1 MQVLTYHTR
10 IHQLRKSFL
19 SRVGKRG
26 DRNENTHIEHVLQRK
41 QGLLVVRGDQQAL
54 LQQSE
59 TAGEG
64 RGRERKAGGGSLL
77 RQVYITSAMVTEE
90 ETTQLLRP
98 TGLGKAAGSLVT
110 PRGCDVTVT

>member
-19 SRVGKRG
+19 SRVGKHG

-41 QGLLVVRGDQQAL
+41 QGLLVPPDDQQAL

-77 RQVYITSAMVTEE
+77 RLVYIRAH
-90 ETTQLLRP
+90 RP
-98 TGLGKAAGSLVT
+98 SGQTWSRDGF
-110 PRGCDVTVT
+110 PRGRGASARNIVFIRDG